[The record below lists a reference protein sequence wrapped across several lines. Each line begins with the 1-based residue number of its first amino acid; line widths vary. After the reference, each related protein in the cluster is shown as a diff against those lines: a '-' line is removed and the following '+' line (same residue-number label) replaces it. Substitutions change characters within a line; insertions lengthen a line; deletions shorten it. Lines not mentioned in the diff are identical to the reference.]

1 MNLQKTLLLFFT
13 LASYSVS
20 GQIVQRNDY
29 LFLIQDT
36 VHDEYGYINIKG
48 DTIIKL
54 GKYSICYTD
63 TLKTNAIVLLPKHG
77 FVAIDRNER
86 ILYEIFPFDNG
97 PDKISEGLYRIIAN
111 NKIGFADQN
120 GKIIIP
126 PQFDCAYPFEN
137 GRAKV
142 STNCRTIKEG
152 EHSRW
157 TSDNWYFIDKKGK
170 QLK

>member
-1 MNLQKTLLLFFT
+1 MTLFLIFILV
-13 LASYSVS
+13 SYAVS
-20 GQIVQRNDY
+20 GQIMQENTSLYR
-29 LFLIQDT
+29 ICDT
-36 VHDEYGYINIKG
+36 IHDQYGYINQKG

-54 GKYSICYTD
+54 GKYSICFTD
-63 TLKTNAIVLLPKHG
+63 TFKTNAIVLLPKHG
-77 FVAIDRNER
+77 FVAIDRNEK
-86 ILYEIFPFDNG
+86 ILYEIFSFDNG
-97 PDKISEGLYRIIAN
+97 PNNISDGLYRIIAN
-111 NKIGFADQN
+111 KKIGFADQN

-142 STNCRTIKEG
+142 SMNCRTVNEG

-157 TSDNWYFIDKKGK
+157 ISNDWYFIDKSGK